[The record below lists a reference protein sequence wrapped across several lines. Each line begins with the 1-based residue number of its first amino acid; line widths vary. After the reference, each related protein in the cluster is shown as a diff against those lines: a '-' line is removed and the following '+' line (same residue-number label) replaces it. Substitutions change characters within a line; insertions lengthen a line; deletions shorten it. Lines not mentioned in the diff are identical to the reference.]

1 MITHIDYDE
10 RAWNHAFH
18 SWDGMFGQD
27 LRRRSRWLEHRA
39 RTTAG
44 YLTGA
49 LRRSIGTFFT
59 FHGDDL
65 EARVGA
71 NPAGATV
78 GYALYHHEGTR
89 PHIIK
94 PKNAKALRFKIG
106 RRTIYAAI
114 VHHPGTRPNPYLT
127 QFLREAVS

>member
-1 MITHIDYDE
+1 MTITVEWDNA
-10 RAWNHAFH
+10 AWHHEFRT
-18 SWDGMFGQD
+18 WDGMLGND
-27 LRRRSRWLEHRA
+27 LKKRSRWLEHRA

-44 YLTGA
+44 YLTGE

-59 FHGDDL
+59 FHGVDL

-71 NPAGATV
+71 NPSGSTV
-78 GYALYHHEGTR
+78 GYGLFHHEGTK
-89 PHIIK
+89 PHVIK
-94 PKNAKALRFKIG
+94 PKNAKALKFKIG

-127 QFLREAVS
+127 QFLREVVK